1 MKKTR
6 IFYAVQAT
14 GNGHVSRAQQLY
26 PYLQKFG
33 EVDFFLS
40 GNNANLDF
48 NLPVKYRSKGC
59 SLHYSKCGGLNY
71 FDVVR
76 NIKPYMMYKDAKSL
90 PLEKYDVIIND
101 FDFVTSLACK
111 LKKLPSVQLG
121 HQASFQSDSTPRP
134 DKKSVVGETIL
145 KHYAPA
151 TNHIGF
157 HFQNYDSFILPP
169 VIKEEFINATPTD
182 LKHVTVYLPSFQEHC
197 LLEVFN
203 KLPHINFHWFL
214 DTIKSIRIEKNI
226 TYYPINQSLFN
237 KSLLSC
243 HGLITGGG
251 FETPSEALFLGKKL
265 ISIPI
270 KNHYEQQCNAAAIK
284 QMGVKVLQT
293 IEDDFSD
300 IIQKWFEGNNN
311 NPKIKANNINETLQ
325 FLFDTYPVTNN
336 VKIEEATLFI

>member
-1 MKKTR
+1 MAKPK

-26 PYLQKFG
+26 PYLQKIG
-33 EVDFFLS
+33 EVDFFIS

-48 NLPVKYRSKGC
+48 KLPIKYRSQGC

-71 FDVVR
+71 MDVVR
-76 NIKPYMMYKDAKSL
+76 NIKPYMMYRDAKSL
-90 PLEKYDVIIND
+90 PLERYDVIIND

-121 HQASFQSDSTPRP
+121 HQASFQSNATPRP

-145 KHYAPA
+145 KHYAHA

-157 HFQNYDSFILPP
+157 HFQKYDSFILPP
-169 VIKEEFINATPTD
+169 VIKEEFINVNVTD
-182 LKHVTVYLPSFQEHC
+182 LNHVTVYLPSFQQHC
-197 LLEVFN
+197 LLEAFN
-203 KLPHINFHWFL
+203 KLPHIHFHWFL
-214 DTIKSIRIEKNI
+214 DGIESIRTEKNI
-226 TYYPINQSLFN
+226 TYYPINQDLFN

-251 FETPSEALFLGKKL
+251 FETPSEALYLGKKL

-284 QMGVKVLQT
+284 QMGVKVLQDVG
-293 IEDDFSD
+293 DDFSE
-300 IIQKWFEGNNN
+300 IIEKWFYDNNA
-311 NPKIKANNINETLQ
+311 NPQIQANNINQTLEL
-325 FLFDTYPVTNN
+325 LFDTYPSE
-336 VKIEEATLFI
+336 KKLEKEEIAIYN

>member
-1 MKKTR
+1 MKKSK

-14 GNGHVSRAQQLY
+14 GNGHISRAQQLY
-26 PYLQKFG
+26 PYLKKFG
-33 EVDFFLS
+33 EVDFFIS

-48 NLPVKYRSKGC
+48 KLPVKYKSKGC

-71 FDVVR
+71 FDVIK

-121 HQASFQSDSTPRP
+121 HQASFQSDATPRP

-145 KHYAPA
+145 KHYAHA

-157 HFQNYDSFILPP
+157 HFQKYDSFILPP
-169 VIKEEFINATPTD
+169 VIKEEFIDAIPTD
-182 LKHVTVYLPSFQEHC
+182 LNHVSVYLPSFQKHC
-197 LLEVFN
+197 LLKAFN
-203 KLPHINFHWFL
+203 KLSHINFHWFL
-214 DTIKSIRIEKNI
+214 EKVETIRTEKNI
-226 TYYPINQSLFN
+226 TYYPINQNLFN

-251 FETPSEALFLGKKL
+251 FETPSEALYLGKKL
-265 ISIPI
+265 ISVPI

-284 QMGVKVLQT
+284 QMGVKVL
-293 IEDDFSD
+293 EDVGEDFSE
-300 IIQKWFEGNNN
+300 IIEKWFYEKNN
-311 NPKIKANNINETLQ
+311 NPKIEANNINQTLEL
-325 FLFDTYPVTNN
+325 LFDTYPNKNKVLT
-336 VKIEEATLFI
+336 EETPMFI

>member
-1 MKKTR
+1 MKKRR

-71 FDVVR
+71 FDVVK

-197 LLEVFN
+197 LLEAFN

-214 DTIKSIRIEKNI
+214 EGIKSIRIEKNI
-226 TYYPINQSLFN
+226 TYYPINQALFN

-293 IEDDFSD
+293 IGADFSD
-300 IIQKWFEGNNN
+300 IIEKWFEGNNK
-311 NPKIKANNINETLQ
+311 NPEIKANNINETLQ

-336 VKIEEATLFI
+336 GKTEEATLFI

>member
-1 MKKTR
+1 MKKSK

-14 GNGHVSRAQQLY
+14 GNGHISRAQQLY
-26 PYLQKFG
+26 PYLKKFG
-33 EVDFFLS
+33 EVDFFIS

-48 NLPVKYRSKGC
+48 KLPVKYKSKGC

-71 FDVVR
+71 FDVVK

-121 HQASFQSDSTPRP
+121 HQASFQSDATPRP

-145 KHYAPA
+145 KHYAHA

-157 HFQNYDSFILPP
+157 HFQKYDSFILPP
-169 VIKEEFINATPTD
+169 VIKEEFIDVIPTD
-182 LKHVTVYLPSFQEHC
+182 LNHVSVYLPSFQKHC
-197 LLEVFN
+197 LLKAFN
-203 KLPHINFHWFL
+203 KLSHINFHWFL
-214 DTIKSIRIEKNI
+214 ENIESIRMEKNI
-226 TYYPINQSLFN
+226 TYYPINQNLFN

-251 FETPSEALFLGKKL
+251 FETPSEALYLGKKL
-265 ISIPI
+265 MSVPI

-284 QMGVKVLQT
+284 QMGVKVLEDVGEDFAEV
-293 IEDDFSD
+293 IE
-300 IIQKWFEGNNN
+300 KWFYEKNN
-311 NPKIKANNINETLQ
+311 NPKIEANNINQTLEL
-325 FLFDTYPVTNN
+325 LFDTYPNKNKVL
-336 VKIEEATLFI
+336 KEEVAMFI